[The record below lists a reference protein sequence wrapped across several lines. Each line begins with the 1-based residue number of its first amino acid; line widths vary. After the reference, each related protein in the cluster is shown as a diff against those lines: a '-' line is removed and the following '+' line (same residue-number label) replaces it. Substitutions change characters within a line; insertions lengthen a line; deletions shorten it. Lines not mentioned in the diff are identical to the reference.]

1 MYLEVVGTL
10 DPTARG
16 GDPAGALVSSAGL
29 VVAIVLN
36 LVTANVYAK
45 LFGIAI
51 SGGIF
56 VWIMIFVSFLRFR
69 PRWAN
74 AELPFRAPRY
84 PYLPILG
91 AATLNAILVT
101 MLINPDWRF
110 AWEAGVP
117 FLVFLLIV
125 YFIVYGL
132 RRKEEVE
139 PHERVGS

>member
-1 MYLEVVGTL
+1 MRNGMIHN
-10 DPTARG
+10 RG
-16 GDPAGALVSSAGL
+16 QREPWASRRSKSLTIPAV
-29 VVAIVLN
+29 VLN

-51 SGGIF
+51 FGGIF

-69 PRWAN
+69 PRWAI
-74 AELPFRAPRY
+74 AELPFRAPFY

-91 AATLNAILVT
+91 AATLTAILVT